1 MSDSPAR
8 AEAISKPL
16 LAQMLLSPGLALGL
30 VLVGWGLDAPA
41 GYFAHPA
48 RAAFFAVAVLIAI
61 LVLVLAPDIELCR
74 KGRRPVGRQ
83 RWLLAG
89 LIVAAIFLIWFVAY
103 ADRRSLLTF
112 GDGDA
117 LRYLGLLLYA
127 GGNAVA
133 LVAVRTLGKQY
144 SGYVTIQD
152 DHQLVQTGIYAL
164 IRHPIYLRALLVAVG
179 WPLIF
184 RSWLV
189 FLLVPLLT
197 LFVAVR
203 IRQEEK
209 LLAEHFGAEF
219 EAYRRRT
226 CRLVPYLY

>member
-1 MSDSPAR
+1 MV
-8 AEAISKPL
+8 
-16 LAQMLLSPGLALGL
+16 LSPGLALGL
-30 VLVGWGLDAPA
+30 VLVGWGLDAPGA
-41 GYFAHPA
+41 YFAHPA
-48 RAAFFAVAVLIAI
+48 RAAFFALAVLGAI
-61 LVLVLAPDIELCR
+61 LVLVLAPDVELYR
-74 KGRRPVGRQ
+74 KGQRPAGGQ
-83 RWLLAG
+83 RWLLGG
-89 LIVAAIFLIWFVAY
+89 LIVVAMFLIWFVAY

-112 GDGDA
+112 GDSSA
-117 LRYLGLLLYA
+117 LRYFGLVLYT

-133 LVAVRTLGKQY
+133 LVAVQTLGKQY

-152 DHQLVQTGIYAL
+152 DHLV
-164 IRHPIYLRALLVAVG
+164 
-179 WPLIF
+179 F

-203 IRQEEK
+203 ILQEEK

-226 CRLVPYLY
+226 WRLVPYLY

>member
-1 MSDSPAR
+1 MV
-8 AEAISKPL
+8 
-16 LAQMLLSPGLALGL
+16 LSPGLALGL
-30 VLVGWGLDAPA
+30 VLVGWGLDAPGA
-41 GYFAHPA
+41 YFAHPA
-48 RAAFFAVAVLIAI
+48 RAAFFALAAI
-61 LVLVLAPDIELCR
+61 LVLVLAPDVELYR
-74 KGRRPVGRQ
+74 KGQRPVGGQ
-83 RWLLAG
+83 RWLLGG
-89 LIVAAIFLIWFVAY
+89 LIVVAMFLIWFVAY

-112 GDGDA
+112 GDSSA
-117 LRYLGLLLYA
+117 LRYFGLVLYT

-133 LVAVRTLGKQY
+133 LVAVQTLEKQY

-152 DHQLVQTGIYAL
+152 DLQLVQTGIYAL

-179 WPLIF
+179 WPLVF

-203 IRQEEK
+203 ILQEEK

-226 CRLVPYLY
+226 WRLVPYLY

>member
-8 AEAISKPL
+8 AGAISKAL
-16 LAQMLLSPGLALGL
+16 LAQMVLSPGLALGR
-30 VLVGWGLDAPA
+30 VLVGWGLDAPGA
-41 GYFAHPA
+41 YFAHPA
-48 RAAFFAVAVLIAI
+48 RAAFFALAVLGAI
-61 LVLVLAPDIELCR
+61 LVLVLAPDVELYR
-74 KGRRPVGRQ
+74 KGQRPVGRK
-83 RWLLAG
+83 RWLLG
-89 LIVAAIFLIWFVAY
+89 GPIVVAMFLIWFVAY

-112 GDGDA
+112 GDSAA
-117 LRYLGLLLYA
+117 LRYFGLVLYA

-133 LVAVRTLGKQY
+133 LVAVQRLGKQY
-144 SGYVTIQD
+144 SGYITIQD

-164 IRHPIYLRALLVAVG
+164 IRHPIYLRALLIAVG
-179 WPLIF
+179 WPLVF

-226 CRLVPYLY
+226 WRLVPYLY